1 MKRNIG
7 HSGAGLAAMLPCVL
21 LAMAI
26 LAGPLMAQNNEPAPN
41 AARNAED
48 EKAEKEKEKSE
59 AEAEPDPNDPITVDF
74 VKKDIHTVMHYIALR
89 SGLQIIVEGTIDAE
103 LTVMYRKVLPKD
115 AIRSICKANEL
126 EFVEDGTFII
136 IKKRQST
143 TGLANVVKGDA
154 EGRFNV
160 AFESQELVAAIMEVA
175 KVTQTPVFVPTVP
188 EMNQPEGPNPGPQ
201 GEGGPTTDD
210 ERRGQDRVQ
219 RIQERRVSMYMRNA
233 EPGDILKR
241 LADVGALIVKKEA
254 DGYYFNYQKVLDPN
268 EGGGGDVPTAGG
280 TLVTKEWH
288 LPGADVVRLKSELT
302 NLLTSRGRIVVDG
315 DTSYVMATDRE
326 DVIDRISGFLDRVG
340 ALSLE
345 RQRLAAEAADDPFV
359 VEEIQLV
366 RDVGD
371 AAVTAGLTAIVSTDG
386 RVTTNPE
393 SNSVVVYER
402 RSRIAAMRKFIAG
415 MDTMPQQVLIAA
427 RLVEVSLESYMGYGL
442 QLFSSQPVDSWK
454 DGIASGSSRDSAS
467 GGTVGGLFGNPTG
480 FSPFVGTFV
489 NDVIDARLELLANDG
504 KVKTLSQPTQMVSNR
519 RQARIEVGQEI
530 PYVQSTSTGTGTG
543 TQTAT
548 VTFREV
554 SIVMEVQ
561 PTIFEG
567 GIIRLQVTVTVREVV
582 GNTAIEGNN
591 TPVLSL
597 RESQTDV
604 YMRDGETMVMGGLL
618 RERERMDENGLP
630 FLKDIPFVG
639 YLFKSAN
646 KTVSKTDLMFF
657 LRPTI
662 VNSLS
667 PDGRN
672 EQNGID
678 IARDLTPVIVDDEDA
693 DLANMR
699 QGNHRKMGKAAKPAH
714 YNEPS
719 RPKKAADVKPGA

>member
-1 MKRNIG
+1 MILSNGQIG
-7 HSGAGLAAMLPCVL
+7 TNAYQWPKALLAI
-21 LAMAI
+21 LAMAL
-26 LAGPLMAQNNEPAPN
+26 LAAPLAAQNAPAN
-41 AARNAED
+41 NGV
-48 EKAEKEKEKSE
+48 KAEEAKEEKDREKTE

-89 SGLQIIVEGTIDAE
+89 SGLQIIVEGTITAE

-126 EFVEDGTFII
+126 EYVEDGNFII
-136 IKKRQST
+136 IKRRQNAT
-143 TGLANVVKGDA
+143 AGLANVVKGDA

-188 EMNQPEGPNPGPQ
+188 QQDTGDDIPGPR
-201 GEGGPTTDD
+201 TDD
-210 ERRGQDRVQ
+210 QEARTERRIQ
-219 RIQERRVSMYMRNA
+219 RIQERRISMYMRNA
-233 EPGDILKR
+233 DPEAILKR
-241 LADVGALIVKKEA
+241 LADVGALKVVKNS
-254 DGYYFNYQKVLDPN
+254 DGYYYDYMKVVDPNADTGFDPNAAGGQVKMVTRDYVLPGVNVLDVKG
-268 EGGGGDVPTAGG
+268 EI
-280 TLVTKEWH
+280 
-288 LPGADVVRLKSELT
+288 T
-302 NLLTSRGRIVVDG
+302 NLLSPRGKVVVDR
-315 DTSYVMATDRE
+315 DTNVIMVSDRE
-326 DVIDRISGFLDRVG
+326 EVVNQIDAFLTKVG
-340 ALSLE
+340 ALAVE
-345 RQRLAAEAADDPFV
+345 RKRLADEAADDPMMV
-359 VEEIQLV
+359 VEISLV
-366 RDVGD
+366 RDANAEGLQ
-371 AAVTAGLTAIVSTDG
+371 AAMSQVLTADG
-386 RVTTNPE
+386 RISTNPE
-393 SNSVVVYER
+393 TNSVIIYER
-402 RSRIAAMRKFIAG
+402 RSRMDALKKFVAG
-415 MDTMPQQVLIAA
+415 LDTMPQQVLISA
-427 RLVEVSLESYMGYGL
+427 RLVEVSLESYIGYGL

-454 DGIASGSSRDSAS
+454 DGVVTGSSRDDAT
-467 GGTVGGLFGNPTG
+467 GGTVQGLFGNPTG

-489 NDVIDARLELLANDG
+489 NQVIDARLELLANDG

-519 RQARIEVGQEI
+519 RRARIEVGQEI
-530 PYVQSTSTGTGTG
+530 PYVQTTSRGTGTG
-543 TQTAT
+543 TTTAT

-567 GIIRLQVTVTVREVV
+567 GIVRLEVTVTVREVI
-582 GNTAIEGNN
+582 GNAAIEGNN

-646 KTVSKTDLMFF
+646 KSVTKTDLMFF

-662 VNSLS
+662 INTLS

-672 EQNGID
+672 EYKGVEL
-678 IARDLTPVIVDDEDA
+678 ARDLTPVILDDADA
-693 DLANMR
+693 DLATLRN
-699 QGNHRKMGKAAKPAH
+699 GNHRKLGKAAKPAH
-714 YNEPS
+714 YNENT

>member
-1 MKRNIG
+1 MTRCIG
-7 HSGAGLAAMLPCVL
+7 HIGGRKAATLPGML
-21 LAMAI
+21 LALLT
-26 LAGPLMAQNNEPAPN
+26 LALFAAPVRAQDNAPPANN
-41 AARNAED
+41 AANAEAAK
-48 EKAEKEKEKSE
+48 EEAERARAE

-89 SGLQIIVEGTIDAE
+89 SGLQIIVEGTITAE

-126 EFVEDGTFII
+126 EYVEDGNFII
-136 IKKRQST
+136 IKKRRDT
-143 TGLANVVKGDA
+143 AAGLANVVKGDA
-154 EGRFNV
+154 DGRYNV

-188 EMNQPEGPNPGPQ
+188 QGETESPGPR
-201 GEGGPTTDD
+201 TDD
-210 ERRGQDRVQ
+210 QEAQQERRIQ
-219 RIQERRVSMYMRNA
+219 RIQERRISMYMRNA
-233 EPGDILKR
+233 DPDAILKR
-241 LADVGALIVKKEA
+241 LADVGALKVTKNE
-254 DGYYFNYQKVLDPN
+254 DGYYYDYLKVIDPDGDTGFDPN
-268 EGGGGDVPTAGG
+268 ASSQVKI
-280 TLVTKEWH
+280 VTRDYV
-288 LPGADVVRLKSELT
+288 LPGVDVNSAKGELT
-302 NLLTSRGRIVVDG
+302 NLLSPRGKIVIDRDSRVLMV
-315 DTSYVMATDRE
+315 TDRE
-326 DVIDRISGFLDRVG
+326 EIVAQIDAFLTRVG
-340 ALSLE
+340 ALALE
-345 RQRLAAEAADDPFV
+345 RERLASEIADDPMV
-359 VEEIQLV
+359 VLEIPLV
-366 RDVGD
+366 RDTGD
-371 AAVTAGLTAIVSTDG
+371 QALQTTLAQILTADG
-386 RVTTNPE
+386 RVSLNPE
-393 SNSVVVYER
+393 TNSVVVMER
-402 RSRIAAMRKFIAG
+402 RSRMDSIKKFIAG
-415 MDTMPQQVLIAA
+415 LDTMPQQVLISA

-454 DGIASGSSRDSAS
+454 DGVATGSSRDTTQ
-467 GGTVGGLFGNPTG
+467 GTAGGLFGNPTG
-480 FSPFVGTFV
+480 FTPFVGTFV
-489 NDVIDARLELLANDG
+489 NQVIDARLELLANDG

-519 RQARIEVGQEI
+519 KRARIEVGQEI

-543 TQTAT
+543 TQTAS

-567 GIIRLQVTVTVREVV
+567 GIVRLQVTVTVREVV

-646 KTVSKTDLMFF
+646 KSVQKTDLMFF

-662 VNSLS
+662 INTLS

-672 EQNGID
+672 EFKGVEL
-678 IARDLTPVIVDDEDA
+678 ARDLTPAILEDGDA
-693 DLANMR
+693 DKANLR
-699 QGNHRKMGKAAKPAH
+699 HGNHRKLGKSSKPAH
-714 YNEPS
+714 YNENS
-719 RPKKAADVKPGA
+719 RPKKPADVKPGA